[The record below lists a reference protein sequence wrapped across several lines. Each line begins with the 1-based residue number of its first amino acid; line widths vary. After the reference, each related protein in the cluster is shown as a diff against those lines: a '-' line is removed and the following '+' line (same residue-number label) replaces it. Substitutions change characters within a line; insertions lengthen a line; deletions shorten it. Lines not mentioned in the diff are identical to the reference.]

1 MKVMISQPMNGL
13 TDEEIL
19 ESKRKAVIQL
29 ESQGHEVVNSFFGND
44 HPGGALYCLG
54 KSLEIM
60 DNCDAV
66 YFLNGWKNARGC
78 RIEFQAAL
86 DYNKKLL
93 FES

>member
-19 ESKRKAVIQL
+19 ENKRKAVAQL
-29 ESQGHEVVNSFFGND
+29 EAQGHEVVNTFFGSD

-54 KSLEIM
+54 KSLEVM

-66 YFLNGWKNARGC
+66 YFLDRWKNARGC
-78 RIEFQAAL
+78 RIELQAAL

>member
-13 TDEEIL
+13 TEEEIL
-19 ESKRKAVIQL
+19 DNKRKATIQL
-29 ESQGHEVVNSFFGND
+29 EAQGFEVINSFFGSD

-60 DNCDAV
+60 DGCDAV
-66 YFLNGWKNARGC
+66 YFLNGWTDARGC
-78 RIEFQAAL
+78 RIEFLAAL
-86 DYNKKLL
+86 DYNKKVL